1 MAKQVT
7 MKDIAQSLHISTVS
21 VSKALSGKEG
31 VSVEVREKIKR
42 RAEEMGYRYS
52 LPGKVIEEKQ
62 SYNIGILIARRY
74 VEDETAFYSKLYN
87 NMIIKLSNSGYYG
100 IMEILSKEDEDA
112 GTLPNM
118 LSNHKVD
125 GIVILG
131 QLHKDYIEEIQSTK
145 IPYVFLDFYDEHT
158 TVDSIV
164 SDNVY
169 GSYLLTNYL
178 IDTGHK
184 KIGFIGDRFATSS
197 ILDRYL
203 GYYKSLLQHGIEQRE
218 EWVIKDR
225 DTNGQLFSDFDF
237 PKEMPEAFVCNCDEV
252 AYIVTEA
259 LKKKGFKIPE
269 DISIV
274 GYDDYIFA
282 TICKPQLTTFA
293 VDLEVM
299 AAMAI
304 ESIMQSITGRD
315 SSPGRKVISGHLVI
329 RDSVKERNKKA

>member
-7 MKDIAQSLHISTVS
+7 MKDIAQSLNISTVS

-31 VSVEVREKIKR
+31 VSMEVRERIRK

-52 LPGKVIEEKQ
+52 MPGSTAEQ
-62 SYNIGILIARRY
+62 HSSYNIGILIARRF

-87 NMIIKLSNSGYYG
+87 NMIIRLSRQNHYG
-100 IMEILSKEDEDA
+100 IMEILSKQDEAA
-112 GTLPNM
+112 GVLPNM
-118 LSNHKVD
+118 LTNHKVD

-131 QLHKDYIEEIQSTK
+131 QLKKDYIEKVSQTG

-178 IDTGHK
+178 IETGHT

-203 GYYKSLLQHGIEQRE
+203 GYYKSLLQHGIEQKE
-218 EWVIKDR
+218 DWIIKDR
-225 DTNGQLFSDFDF
+225 DESGQLFNEFEF
-237 PKEMPEAFVCNCDEV
+237 PEEMPEAFVCNCDEV
-252 AYIVTEA
+252 AYIVVEA
-259 LKKKGFKIPE
+259 LKRKGYKIPQ
-269 DISIV
+269 DISVV
-274 GYDDYIFA
+274 GYDDYIYA
-282 TICKPQLTTFA
+282 TLCKPKLTTFA

-299 AAMAI
+299 ASMTI
-304 ESIMQSITGRD
+304 ESIMQSIAGKND
-315 SSPGRKVISGHLVI
+315 SPGRKVISGHLVI
-329 RDSVKERNKKA
+329 RNSVTERKKRV